1 MEILVY
7 LILPCVGSIFLVGAM
22 FYGAYRIA
30 GQPKLSGR
38 VWGLM
43 AAYTAVN
50 VACSLFGSTWLNLA
64 FGVLFPFAAMWILKT
79 SKSCLVPYFILS
91 AAVFLTDVVV
101 ITGYEM
107 LLVSGILFLNSQ
119 ELLYIL
125 LVVSDRMI
133 EFMVICLI
141 AMIAGKRTGRHI
153 TVRQVALSILL
164 PLFSVFHMYCMIYLM
179 QIYMVEGSVF
189 LLLANL
195 LMLIGLNIYFCVLV
209 DVMSENHRLENER
222 NLYRRQSE
230 MQYRYYARE
239 EEKYEESR
247 KLIHDIRNHILAL
260 EALYDNERAE
270 AAAHYAGDI
279 HQMLNSLGQKYYT
292 SAKLLNIILN
302 DKARQMQHAGIRE
315 DIKVGELSLDFM
327 RDMDVTALFANLLD
341 NAIAAAQESREGF
354 VKLRINTVRQF
365 VSIIVENSSDKEP
378 VKTKSGFRS
387 GKKGHEGVGIGS
399 IRRTVEQYGGDVQF
413 EWADGV
419 FTAKV
424 MLAAEKCEKDGR
436 SL

>member
-7 LILPCVGSIFLVGAM
+7 LILPCVGSIFLVGSM

-30 GQPKLSGR
+30 GQPKLSRGA
-38 VWGLM
+38 WGLM
-43 AAYTAVN
+43 AAYAAVN
-50 VACSLFGSTWLNLA
+50 VACSLLGNTWVNLA
-64 FGVLFPFAAMWILKT
+64 FGVLFPFAAMWILKA

-91 AAVFLTDVVV
+91 VAVFLTDVAVV
-101 ITGYEM
+101 TGYEM
-107 LLVSGILFLNSQ
+107 LVVHRILFLNST

-125 LVVSDRMI
+125 LIVLDRMM

-153 TVRQVALSILL
+153 TVRQVILSILL
-164 PLFSVFHMYCMIYLM
+164 PLFSVFNMYCMVYLM
-179 QIYMVEGSVF
+179 QIYMVESSVF
-189 LLLANL
+189 LLLINL
-195 LMLIGLNIYFCVLV
+195 LLLIGLNLYFCVLV

-247 KLIHDIRNHILAL
+247 KLIHDIRNHILAM
-260 EALYDNERAE
+260 EELYDSERAE
-270 AAAHYAGDI
+270 AAACYAGDI

-292 SAKLLNIILN
+292 SEKLLNIILN
-302 DKARQMQHAGIRE
+302 DKVQQMQRAGIRE

-341 NAIAAAQESREGF
+341 NAIAAAQESRKGF

-365 VSIIVENSSDKEP
+365 VSITVENSSDKEP

-387 GKKGHEGVGIGS
+387 EKEGHEGVGIGS

-413 EWADGV
+413 EWKDGV
-419 FTAKV
+419 FTANV
-424 MLAAEKCEKDGR
+424 MLAAE
-436 SL
+436 

>member
-7 LILPCVGSIFLVGAM
+7 LILPCVGSIFLVGSM

-30 GQPKLSGR
+30 GQPKLSRGA
-38 VWGLM
+38 WGLM
-43 AAYTAVN
+43 AAYAAVN
-50 VACSLFGSTWLNLA
+50 VACSLLGNTWVNLA
-64 FGVLFPFAAMWILKT
+64 FGVLFPFAAMWILKA

-91 AAVFLTDVVV
+91 AAVFLTDVAVV
-101 ITGYEM
+101 TGYEM
-107 LLVSGILFLNSQ
+107 LVVHRILFLNST

-125 LVVSDRMI
+125 LIVLDRMM

-141 AMIAGKRTGRHI
+141 AMIAGKRTGRYI
-153 TVRQVALSILL
+153 TVRQVMLSILL
-164 PLFSVFHMYCMIYLM
+164 PLFSMFNMYCMVYLM
-179 QIYMVEGSVF
+179 QIYMVESSV
-189 LLLANL
+189 LLLLINL
-195 LMLIGLNIYFCVLV
+195 LLLIGLNLYFCVLV

-247 KLIHDIRNHILAL
+247 KLIHDIRNHILAM
-260 EALYDNERAE
+260 EELYDSERAE
-270 AAAHYAGDI
+270 AAARYAGDI

-292 SAKLLNIILN
+292 SEKLLNIILN
-302 DKARQMQHAGIRE
+302 DKVQQMQRAGIRE

-341 NAIAAAQESREGF
+341 NAIAAAQESRDGF

-365 VSIIVENSSDKEP
+365 VSITAENSSDKEP

-387 GKKGHEGVGIGS
+387 EKEGHEGVGIGS
-399 IRRTVEQYGGDVQF
+399 IRRTVEQYGGDVRF
-413 EWADGV
+413 EWKDGV

-424 MLAAEKCEKDGR
+424 MLAAE
-436 SL
+436 

>member
-7 LILPCVGSIFLVGAM
+7 LVLPCVGSIFLISSM

-30 GQPKLSGR
+30 GQPKLSGGA
-38 VWGLM
+38 WGLM
-43 AAYTAVN
+43 AVYTTVAV
-50 VACSLFGSTWLNLA
+50 ASSLLGSTWVNLA
-64 FGVLFPFAAMWILKT
+64 FGILFPFAAMWILKA

-91 AAVFLTDVVV
+91 VAVFLTDVVV

-107 LLVSGILFLNSQ
+107 LIVHGILFLNST

-125 LVVSDRMI
+125 LMVLDRMM

-141 AMIAGKRTGRHI
+141 VVVAGKRTGRHI
-153 TVRQVALSILL
+153 TVRQVVLSILL
-164 PLFSVFHMYCMIYLM
+164 PLFSIFNMYCMVYLM
-179 QIYMVEGSVF
+179 QIYMVEGSMI
-189 LLLANL
+189 LLLINL
-195 LMLIGLNIYFCVLV
+195 LLLIGLNIYFCVLV
-209 DVMSENHRLENER
+209 DVMSENHRLEGER
-222 NLYRRQSE
+222 NFYRRQSE

-247 KLIHDIRNHILAL
+247 KLIHDIRNHILAM
-260 EALYDNERAE
+260 EELYDIEKAE

-279 HQMLNSLGQKYYT
+279 HQMLNNLGQKYYT
-292 SAKLLNIILN
+292 SEKLLNIILN
-302 DKARQMQHAGIRE
+302 DKVRQMQRAGIRE

-341 NAIAAAQESREGF
+341 NAIAAAAESREGF
-354 VKLRINTVRQF
+354 VKLRLNNVRQF
-365 VSIIVENSSDKEP
+365 VSITVENSSDREP
-378 VKTKSGFRS
+378 VKTKNGFRS
-387 GKKGHEGVGIGS
+387 GKEGHEGVGIRS

-413 EWADGV
+413 DWQEGV

-424 MLAAEKCEKDGR
+424 MLAAE
-436 SL
+436 

>member
-7 LILPCVGSIFLVGAM
+7 LILPCVGSIFLVGSM

-30 GQPKLSGR
+30 GQPKLSRGA
-38 VWGLM
+38 WGLM
-43 AAYTAVN
+43 AAYAAVN
-50 VACSLFGSTWLNLA
+50 VACSLLGNTWINLA
-64 FGVLFPFAAMWILKT
+64 FGVLFPFAAMWILKA

-91 AAVFLTDVVV
+91 VAVFLTDVAVV
-101 ITGYEM
+101 TGYEM
-107 LLVSGILFLNSQ
+107 LVVHRILFLNST

-125 LVVSDRMI
+125 LIVLDRMM

-153 TVRQVALSILL
+153 TVRQVILSILL
-164 PLFSVFHMYCMIYLM
+164 PLFSVFNMYCMVYLM
-179 QIYMVEGSVF
+179 QIYMVESSVF
-189 LLLANL
+189 LLLINL
-195 LMLIGLNIYFCVLV
+195 LLIGLNLYFCVLV

-247 KLIHDIRNHILAL
+247 KLIHDIRNHILAM
-260 EALYDNERAE
+260 EELYDSERAE
-270 AAAHYAGDI
+270 AAARYAGDI

-292 SAKLLNIILN
+292 SEKLLNIILN
-302 DKARQMQHAGIRE
+302 DKVQQMQRAGIRE

-365 VSIIVENSSDKEP
+365 VSITVENSSDKEP

-387 GKKGHEGVGIGS
+387 EKEGHEGVGIGS

-413 EWADGV
+413 DWKDGV
-419 FTAKV
+419 FTANV
-424 MLAAEKCEKDGR
+424 MLAAE
-436 SL
+436 